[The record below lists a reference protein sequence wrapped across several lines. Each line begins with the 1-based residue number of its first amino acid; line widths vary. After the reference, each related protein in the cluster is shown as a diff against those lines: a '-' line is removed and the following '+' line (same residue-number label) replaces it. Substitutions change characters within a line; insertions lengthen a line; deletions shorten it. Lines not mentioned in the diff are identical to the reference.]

1 LESGSWRPLKGHR
14 APEHGCVAEED
25 GERHVRNHGRGVAVA
40 SRFGSMTGEEDEE
53 LKKENREIGVVAEW
67 GCFLFAYPLA
77 DGQMG
82 GSSL

>member
-1 LESGSWRPLKGHR
+1 
-14 APEHGCVAEED
+14 
-25 GERHVRNHGRGVAVA
+25 
-40 SRFGSMTGEEDEE
+40 MTGEEDEE

-82 GSSL
+82 ALYRRTDGQDFTIGGLEKNRDRFCL

>member
-1 LESGSWRPLKGHR
+1 
-14 APEHGCVAEED
+14 
-25 GERHVRNHGRGVAVA
+25 
-40 SRFGSMTGEEDEE
+40 MTGEEDEE